1 MLGAGMAGS
10 GGGGGGGG
18 GGGPRGLINA
28 FGGRQEGGQIRGSV
42 LLRLLRFVRPYRT
55 ELAAGAALMLVSTS
69 AGLLVPYLTRHLID
83 IEIPAGDLAGLT
95 RLGLLLAGITVI
107 SYFATAGQSYLLARV
122 GQKTLLG
129 LRRDLF
135 AHLQRLSVS
144 YHDRHIVGITVS
156 RVIHDVGVI
165 NNLLSEGLVTLLGDS
180 LLVAGTVVIMLW
192 MDVRLAL
199 ITFAV
204 IPIMVLATVLF
215 SRKARVAYR
224 ETREK
229 VAVLVGNLAENIE
242 GMRVIQS
249 FAQEDSSQRQFQQR
263 NWENRTAHVRAMAL
277 SFVFMPAV
285 DVLGTAATCI
295 VLLAG
300 GLMVAQGQV
309 TLGLIV
315 AFMTYMSRLFVPIR
329 DLSQLYTTLQSATA
343 GGERVLELLQ
353 TAPQVSDV
361 PGARDLPALAGRV
374 EFRHVCF
381 SYDRKTEVLHDV
393 SLTVQPGQTVAI
405 VGPTGAGKTTLV
417 NLLCRFY
424 DPSAGELLV
433 DGFAIREVTAASLHA
448 RLGLVPQE
456 PFLFAGT
463 VAENIGFGRSSAS
476 LDAICTAAG
485 RAEADGFIR
494 RLPQG
499 YQTRILEGGA
509 NLSTG
514 QRQLLSIARALLVD
528 PRLLILDEAT
538 SSVDTATEA
547 LIQKALANLLRGRTA
562 VVIAHRLTTVRGAD
576 RIYVM
581 DQGRV
586 VEQGCHDELVA
597 ADGLYRRLYERQF
610 VTAAAMGAAGLSANR
625 APLALASV
633 PPLAAGI
640 SVSRPRH
647 GDAAFHSDTPA
658 ATLNRDPKDP
668 NRGG

>member
-1 MLGAGMAGS
+1 MLGGGMAGM

-18 GGGPRGLINA
+18 GGGPRGLIST
-28 FGGRQEGGQIRGSV
+28 FGGREEGSRVRGSV
-42 LLRLLRFVRPYRT
+42 LLRLLRFVLPYRA
-55 ELAAGAALMLVSTS
+55 ELAAGTTLMLVSTA
-69 AGLLVPYLTRHLID
+69 AGLLVPYLTRQLID
-83 IEIPAGDLAGLT
+83 VEIPKGDLAGLT

-107 SYFATAGQSYLLARV
+107 SYVATAGQSYLLARV
-122 GQKTLLG
+122 GQKTLLA

-135 AHLQRLSVS
+135 AHLQQLSVP

-156 RVIHDVGVI
+156 RVINDVGVI

-180 LLVAGTVVIMLW
+180 LLVVGTIVIMLC

-229 VAVLVGNLAENIE
+229 VATLVGNLAENIE

-249 FAQEDSSQRQFQQR
+249 FAQEDSSQRTFQQR
-263 NWENRTAHVRAMAL
+263 NWENRTAHVRAMSL
-277 SFVFMPAV
+277 SFIFMPVV

-300 GLMVAQGQV
+300 GLMVAQGHV

-315 AFMTYMSRLFVPIR
+315 AFMTYMNRLFVPIR

-353 TAPQVSDV
+353 TPPLVSEA
-361 PGARDLPALAGRV
+361 PGARDLPALAGQI

-381 SYDRKTEVLHDV
+381 SYERTTEVLHDV
-393 SLTVQPGQTVAI
+393 SLSVQPGETVAI

-424 DPSAGELLV
+424 DPTAGAVLI
-433 DGFAIREVTAASLHA
+433 DGVPIREVTAASLHG
-448 RLGLVPQE
+448 RMGLVPQE

-463 VAENIGFGRSSAS
+463 VAENIGFGRSGTTV
-476 LDAICTAAG
+476 DAIRAAAE
-485 RAEADGFIR
+485 RAEADGFIQ

-576 RIYVM
+576 RIYVI

-586 VEQGCHDELVA
+586 VEEGRHDELIAVG
-597 ADGLYRRLYERQF
+597 GLYRRLYDRQF
-610 VTAAAMGAAGLSANR
+610 VTAASMAAASMAAASMAAAGL
-625 APLALASV
+625 PLE
-633 PPLAAGI
+633 AGI
-640 SVSRPRH
+640 SVSQPRQ
-647 GDAAFHSDTPA
+647 AEMTRSTP
-658 ATLNRDPKDP
+658 TSPQR
-668 NRGG
+668 R